1 MRAINYRELAMFL
14 GLWLALIALPAS
26 AELYKCPMTGGGDQY
41 SSEPCPGALR
51 QDGDAWVNVEAEQ
64 HQEAQRVQL
73 EESALRQEAEESRRT
88 ERVNLENAQFSAQ
101 QKADKLGWRVVE
113 YVVEGSSSSAGL
125 TYTNETGGTE
135 QQDKSVPWY
144 KVFAAGR
151 GAFASISAQKK
162 NKFGSVTVKIIVDGV
177 EIKSSES
184 WAEHGIASAHMRL
197 H

>member
-1 MRAINYRELAMFL
+1 MD
-14 GLWLALIALPAS
+14 
-26 AELYKCPMTGGGDQY
+26 GDGYQY

-51 QDGDAWVNVEAEQ
+51 QDGDTWVDLEAEQ
-64 HQEAQRVQL
+64 RQEAQRVKL
-73 EESALRQEAEESRRT
+73 EERAQRQEAEESQRRQ
-88 ERVNLENAQFSAQ
+88 RVNLENAQFAAQ

-113 YVVEGSSSSAGL
+113 YVVEGSSSSASL

-135 QQDKSVPWY
+135 QQEESVAWY

-151 GAFASISAQKK
+151 GAYASISAQKK
-162 NKFGSVTVKIIVDGV
+162 DKFGSVTVKIIVDGV

-184 WAEHGIASAHMRL
+184 WAEYGIASAHMRL